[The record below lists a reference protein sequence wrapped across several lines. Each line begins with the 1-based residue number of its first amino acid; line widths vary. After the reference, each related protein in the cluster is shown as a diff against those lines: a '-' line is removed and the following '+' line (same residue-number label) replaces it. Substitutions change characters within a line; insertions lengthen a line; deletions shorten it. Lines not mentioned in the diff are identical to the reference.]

1 MVHGYFLPGTV
12 LLFSLNGSWL
22 FSPRNCTSQ
31 KEIGDWRICSSLSC
45 PRNCTGIAACTWEW
59 YSQIEKQNL
68 ILKLRTSIFEEWWNI
83 KKCFNITHTGE
94 KTYPCKYCDKRF
106 SMSHHE
112 ETHTEEKPYSCK
124 YFDKSLFYWTSWKAS
139 RLKSEYCGKNF
150 LQGIWNLLK
159 RRLFISFILKKI
171 NLSKI
176 DNHTIVILR
185 FYCFTLPRLFTNV

>member
-1 MVHGYFLPGTV
+1 MVNTYSLPGTV
-12 LLFSLNGSWL
+12 LPKKKL
-22 FSPRNCTSQ
+22 
-31 KEIGDWRICSSLSC
+31 EIGEYAVSCLVPFKCDIWDVILSQNCSLYWGTIFS
-45 PRNCTGIAACTWEW
+45 NWETNN
-59 YSQIEKQNL
+59 S